1 MEFEGV
7 AFAYGENLPFV
18 LQDVDV
24 ALEPGT
30 VTASWEIRAA
40 ARRRSPLDPSL
51 LGSRFS
57 RCA

>member
-30 VTASWEIRAA
+30 VTALVGDSGSGKTTLAA
-40 ARRRSPLDPSL
+40 
-51 LGSRFS
+51 
-57 RCA
+57 